1 MCLIL
6 YFAERKEENVENVET
21 AEIVEDA
28 PAEGPVPAPAP
39 APAAT
44 LEIVHEGPHSKSKEK
59 STENFGRP
67 ASTYSDFYIRTL
79 FQPGLADTQYNV
91 LTFCET
97 CKYSC
102 F

>member
-1 MCLIL
+1 MED
-6 YFAERKEENVENVET
+6 AEI

-28 PAEGPVPAPAP
+28 PAEGPPP

-44 LEIVHEGPHSKSKEK
+44 LEIVHEQPHSKNKGK

-67 ASTYSDFYIRTL
+67 ASAYSDFYIRTL

-97 CKYSC
+97 CK
-102 F
+102 

>member
-1 MCLIL
+1 MED
-6 YFAERKEENVENVET
+6 AEI

-28 PAEGPVPAPAP
+28 AEGPAPAPTAEGPVPAPA
-39 APAAT
+39 AT
-44 LEIVHEGPHSKSKEK
+44 LERPHSKNKEK

-67 ASTYSDFYIRTL
+67 ASTYSDFHIRTL

-97 CKYSC
+97 CKYSR